1 MVNGDC
7 HITLGNSKRNRAL
20 VIGVFILF
28 TLIYYLFTAFKVK
41 NGDSIEYAFMVPESV
56 ETNQYQYVE
65 NLSDI
70 WHSQCTHFMVVNGRF
85 ILHFIVQIYCG
96 LLPNQAFAISNA
108 FMFLLMTL
116 LMAKLTK
123 LDLSDIHKALLL
135 NCLTYLYMS
144 KIFLDTAYQVGY
156 LWSSVGMLSFLIM
169 YRDMRSRNA
178 LKIIPATVAALLL
191 GSLHEAFA
199 IPVSALI
206 IFDYLRRRGH
216 ITPQQYCM
224 AIAFGI
230 GTIIT
235 ISAPGNYVKL
245 SDCNRMP
252 LLLAPMFFCINLNMG
267 WALIILLLIRR
278 QDRRLP
284 LEQRSIRRFIRQEWV
299 IFSAIV
305 VGLATFAIAGVV
317 YRQALH
323 GINLLFIILIFK
335 ILSQYKLGKF
345 WLTALVIITM
355 AMMYSN
361 YKHYEIC
368 NRKYTEVQR
377 QYYSSDDGIV
387 VLPQPLYGEQYR
399 KAEILCIPY
408 AWIARSKDR
417 NAPDL
422 HIYPEGLKAVPDD
435 RDTTFLRP
443 LGDEAWLMVNSKAH
457 PRTFVLSKYLFGVK
471 FSEHPID
478 FSSDALG
485 LVKETDAWTAVAYYN
500 DHKPLF
506 KTEITLQ

>member
-41 NGDSIEYAFMVPESV
+41 EGDGVEYAFMVPESV
-56 ETNQYQYVE
+56 ETNPYQYVE

-70 WHSQCTHFMVVNGRF
+70 WHSQCTHYRVVNGRF
-85 ILHFIVQIYCG
+85 VLHFIVQIYCR
-96 LLPNQAFAISNA
+96 LLPYQAFAISNA

-123 LDLSDIHKALLL
+123 LDISDIRKTLVL
-135 NCLTYLYMS
+135 NCLTFLYICHTS
-144 KIFLDTAYQVGY
+144 FDTAHQVGY
-156 LWSSVGMLSFLIM
+156 LWSSVGMLSFLVM
-169 YRDMRSRNA
+169 YRDMRSHNA

-191 GSLHEAFA
+191 GSLHEAFV

-206 IFDYLRRRGH
+206 ILDFLRHRCR

-230 GTIIT
+230 GAIIT
-235 ISAPGNYVKL
+235 ISAPGNYVRL
-245 SDCNRMP
+245 STFSRTP
-252 LLLAPMFFCINLNMG
+252 IFLAPIFFCINLAMG

-278 QDRRLP
+278 LDRRLP
-284 LEQRSIRRFIRQEWV
+284 LEKRSIRRFIRQEWV

-317 YRQALH
+317 YRQALQ
-323 GINLLFIILIFK
+323 GINFLFIILILK
-335 ILSQYKLGKF
+335 ILTEYKLNKF
-345 WLTALVIITM
+345 WLTALTIITLTVL
-355 AMMYSN
+355 YVV
-361 YKHYEIC
+361 YEHYEIR
-368 NRKYTEVQR
+368 NMKYTEIQR

-408 AWIARSKDR
+408 AWIARTRDR

-457 PRTFVLSKYLFGVK
+457 PRTFLLSKYLFGVK